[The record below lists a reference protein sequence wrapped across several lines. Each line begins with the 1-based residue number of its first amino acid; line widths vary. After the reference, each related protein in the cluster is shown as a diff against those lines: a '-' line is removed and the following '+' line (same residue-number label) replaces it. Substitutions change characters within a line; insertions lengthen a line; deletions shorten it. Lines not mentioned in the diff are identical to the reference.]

1 MTARELVMHEVESLN
16 DAELEYVARLLRS
29 LKSRPDD
36 VPLPSYDPAV
46 YGPLYREFAAEDSQL
61 AEQGMADYARG
72 LADEDRD

>member
-29 LKSRPDD
+29 LKSRPED

-46 YGPLYREFAAEDSQL
+46 YGPLYREFAAEDSEL

-72 LADEDRD
+72 LAEEDRD